1 MRRMRLSRRSKIWGI
16 VVAGATFEAALGF
29 AFLTPGG
36 GAEAKLNPALP
47 LHPVAATFKP
57 DATKVEDC
65 SEQMCLEQAFGNLAF
80 YSGPRVALARFD
92 ERYGDGADP
101 SCHRVVH
108 AIGAAS
114 LARYEGNVARTFA
127 EGSASCWSGYYHGVL
142 ERSLVRAKS
151 RAPAALGKIARGLCA
166 DGSVRKVPWLAYQC
180 LHGLGHGL
188 MISTGLDLP
197 RSLDVCRRLSSDWDR
212 TSCKGGV
219 FMENIASSYGVQSR
233 WVRDD
238 DPVYPCNSVADEDK
252 RPCYQ
257 LVTSRILRVVGVDW
271 KKTAEICSGVAKD
284 WVSECFQSFGR
295 DISGQTH
302 RNPAEIAE
310 LCAVARRYGGEAEC
324 ISYAAMDITANFTSG
339 EPATVLCNA
348 LSPTLRSRC
357 YHSIG
362 AVMGRFKTSPAKRKA
377 DCRAVASDAADIAQ
391 CLRGSRDY
399 LVQMLTASR

>member
-1 MRRMRLSRRSKIWGI
+1 MRLSRRSKIWGI
-16 VVAGATFEAALGF
+16 IVAGTVFEAALGF
-29 AFLTPGG
+29 AFLTDGG

-65 SEQMCLEQAFGNLAF
+65 SEQRCLEQAFGNLAF

-127 EGSASCWSGYYHGVL
+127 EGSSSCWSGYYHGIL
-142 ERSLVRAKS
+142 ERSLVQVKS
-151 RAPAALGKIARGLCA
+151 RAPETLGRVARGLC
-166 DGSVRKVPWLAYQC
+166 DDRSVRRIAWLAYQC

-188 MISTGLDLP
+188 MLSTGLDLP
-197 RSLDVCRRLSSDWDR
+197 RSLDACRRLSTNWDR

-219 FMENIASSYGVQSR
+219 FMENISTSYGVQSR

-238 DPVYPCNSVADEDK
+238 DPVYPCNWVARADK
-252 RPCYQ
+252 RTCYQ
-257 LVTSRILRVVGVDW
+257 IVTSRILQVVGLDW
-271 KKTAEICSGVAKD
+271 ENTARICSEVEKG
-284 WVSECFQSFGR
+284 WVDECFQSLGR

-302 RNPAEIAE
+302 HNPSEIVE
-310 LCAVARRYGGEAEC
+310 LCEVGRPYGGEDEC
-324 ISYAAMDITANFTSG
+324 ISYAAKDMTANFTSG
-339 EPATVLCNA
+339 RKAAVLCTTVTAN
-348 LSPTLRSRC
+348 LRGVC
-357 YHSIG
+357 YYAVGS
-362 AVMGRFKTSPAKRKA
+362 VMGRFRATAAARDA
-377 DCRAVASDAADIAQ
+377 DCRAITPVAKYVAQ
-391 CLRGSRDY
+391 CNRGGNDY
-399 LVQMLTASR
+399 LRRVNSG